1 MEVRVITAAG
11 AQVVPTA
18 DLQVA
23 LADPE
28 ATVWVDIPDCDE
40 ESLSVLRDVFGFH
53 AVTIWECR
61 QRQRMAKFHPYPD
74 HVFVVLHSPELGD
87 HGHVHYVEL
96 DHSCTSISDSE
107 SRAEVASSKIMI
119 GGFFRS
125 ALAMEMRCLCPPESF
140 VPRSPI
146 IVSYP

>member
-1 MEVRVITAAG
+1 MEVPVITAAG

-18 DLQVA
+18 ELQVA

-28 ATVWVDIPDCDE
+28 ATVRVDIPDCDE
-40 ESLSVLRDVFGFH
+40 ESLNVLRDVFGFH

-61 QRQRMAKFHPYPD
+61 QRQRMARFHPYPD

-96 DHSCTSISDSE
+96 DQFIAA
-107 SRAEVASSKIMI
+107 SRHLRDRFPRAS
-119 GGFFRS
+119 R
-125 ALAMEMRCLCPPESF
+125 R
-140 VPRSPI
+140 
-146 IVSYP
+146 